1 MADKELRKMN
11 RTELIE
17 IIYAL
22 QQNERTL
29 RTENEKLRRE
39 LDDKLLRMESAGSIA
54 EAALS
59 LNRVFEDA
67 EAAAK
72 QYLDSL
78 RYVDENVEKI
88 LSEARRQADEIV
100 ATAEKEIS
108 APAAPP
114 HREEPRRE
122 EKRRTR
128 RTRPVPEKTERPQKR
143 RERHLK

>member
-29 RTENEKLRRE
+29 RTENEKLRRQ
-39 LDDKLLRMESAGSIA
+39 LDDKLLHMESAGSIA

-88 LSEARRQADEIV
+88 LSEARQQADEIV
-100 ATAEKEIS
+100 AAAEKERAI
-108 APAAPP
+108 PASESR
-114 HREEPRRE
+114 REEPRRE
-122 EKRRTR
+122 ESRRQR

>member
-29 RTENEKLRRE
+29 RTENEKLRRQ

-88 LSEARRQADEIV
+88 LSEARQQADEIV
-100 ATAEKEIS
+100 AAAEKERAI
-108 APAAPP
+108 PASESR
-114 HREEPRRE
+114 REEPRRE
-122 EKRRTR
+122 ESRRQR